1 MNTFLKQERLCGKQQ
16 IDILFEHG
24 KKFKNSSFLVIWQEI
39 KDELLYPVTALV
51 SIPKRKIS
59 KATQRNRLKRLIKE
73 CYRKE
78 KKLLYDF
85 LSIKGKKIKLAL
97 IYQKSS
103 SISYKELDSEIKLII
118 NRLKNKL

>member
-1 MNTFLKQERLCGKQQ
+1 MNTFLKQERLCGKKK
-16 IDILFEHG
+16 IDLLFDNG
-24 KKFKNSSFLVIWQEI
+24 KKFKNPSFLIIWQEI
-39 KDELLYPVTALV
+39 KDELLYPVTTLV

-78 KKLLYDF
+78 KKSLYDF
-85 LSIKGKKIKLAL
+85 VSSKGKKLKLAI

-103 SISYKELDSEIKLII
+103 SINYKEIDSEIKLII
-118 NRLKNKL
+118 NRLKNKV

>member
-1 MNTFLKQERLCGKQQ
+1 MNTFLKQERLCGKQK
-16 IDILFEHG
+16 IDLLFEHG
-24 KKFKNSSFLVIWQEI
+24 KKLKNSSFLVIWQEI

-78 KKLLYDF
+78 KKSLYDF
-85 LSIKGKKIKLAL
+85 LSAKGKKIKLAI

-103 SISYKELDSEIKLII
+103 SINYKELDSEIKLII

>member
-78 KKLLYDF
+78 KKSLYIGIYSNQYYNNP
-85 LSIKGKKIKLAL
+85 SI
-97 IYQKSS
+97 
-103 SISYKELDSEIKLII
+103 
-118 NRLKNKL
+118 R